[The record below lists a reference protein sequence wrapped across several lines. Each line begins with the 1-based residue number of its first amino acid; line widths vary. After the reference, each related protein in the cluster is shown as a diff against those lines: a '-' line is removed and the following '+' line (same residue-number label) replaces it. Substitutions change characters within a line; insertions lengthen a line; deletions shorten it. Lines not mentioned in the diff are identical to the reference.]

1 MRAIS
6 PTCSRSRNV
15 PRTASRALPLTPIF
29 RAISTLF
36 SGRYSF
42 LDSSARICSLILGS
56 FAIIWAKQY
65 AQVCR
70 FSAIS
75 IGGLTMRR
83 LITSGG
89 VVILLAVIAS
99 FAAEGAKMKITS
111 SAFQEGGNIP
121 SKFTCDGSDTSPPLQ
136 ITGVPSEAKS
146 LVLIVDDPDAPSGL
160 FTHWLIWNIPPQ
172 TNSVAEGSAPKGV
185 QGTND
190 FGKSGYRGP
199 YPPPGTH
206 RYSFKIFALDR
217 ELEVRAG
224 AKRSQLDAAMK
235 GHVIAQGELA
245 GRYARR
251 K

>member
-1 MRAIS
+1 
-6 PTCSRSRNV
+6 
-15 PRTASRALPLTPIF
+15 
-29 RAISTLF
+29 
-36 SGRYSF
+36 
-42 LDSSARICSLILGS
+42 
-56 FAIIWAKQY
+56 
-65 AQVCR
+65 
-70 FSAIS
+70 
-75 IGGLTMRR
+75 MRR

-146 LVLIVDDPDAPSGL
+146 LVLIADDPDAPSGL

-199 YPPPGTH
+199 CPPPGTH

-217 ELEVRAG
+217 ELDLRS
-224 AKRSQLDAAMK
+224 AKRGQVDAAMK
-235 GHVIAQGELA
+235 GHVIAQGELV

>member
-1 MRAIS
+1 
-6 PTCSRSRNV
+6 
-15 PRTASRALPLTPIF
+15 
-29 RAISTLF
+29 
-36 SGRYSF
+36 
-42 LDSSARICSLILGS
+42 
-56 FAIIWAKQY
+56 
-65 AQVCR
+65 
-70 FSAIS
+70 
-75 IGGLTMRR
+75 MRR

-89 VVILLAVIAS
+89 VVILLAVIVS
-99 FAAEGAKMKITS
+99 FAAEGARMKITS

-136 ITGVPSEAKS
+136 ITGVPSAAKS
-146 LVLIVDDPDAPSGL
+146 LVLIADDPDAPSGL

-185 QGTND
+185 EGTND

-199 YPPPGTH
+199 CPPPGTH

-217 ELEVRAG
+217 ELDLRSG
-224 AKRSQLDAAMK
+224 AKRNPLDAAMK
-235 GHVIAQGELA
+235 GHVIAQGELV